1 MEWNKNLTLLL
12 AGRAV
17 SDLGSTIQFLI
28 MPLYILDIGGTARTI
43 GLYSFLYI
51 LPILLIFPFGGVIGD
66 RLNRKRIMVLAD
78 LMSGL
83 LVLLL
88 ALLSY
93 FGRLN
98 IVLLLVFQVVVS
110 MFYGF
115 FDPAT
120 KGMIPQI
127 VKREALSKA
136 NAKVASIRIMAGM
149 LAPLI
154 AVTLYT
160 QFGITLLFAANGL
173 SFLFS
178 ALSETFIAY
187 RHEGKAGN
195 IQMRSILA
203 DLADGIK
210 YIVQEKMIF
219 RFCLF
224 FFVINAMIS
233 PLFSVVLPL
242 FFRTVLSYT
251 DTYYGYLQTM
261 LFLGAL
267 VGSLLAGM
275 VAKDH
280 TLGRLLRRGV
290 LMISGSIFLYA
301 VMLQPFTL
309 AALGNDTLPYFLAF
323 GLCLFLLYTTMML
336 VSIPLQTLIQRE
348 TPANYMSR
356 VFSII
361 SLITKGGAPLGALC
375 YGLIVD
381 QVSIHISAMVLAV
394 GIGLISIG
402 YARSLRK
409 QPI

>member
-1 MEWNKNLTLLL
+1 MLL

-28 MPLYILDIGGTARTI
+28 MPLYILDIGGTAKTI

-66 RLNRKRIMVLAD
+66 RLNRKKIMVLSD
-78 LMSGL
+78 VMSGL
-83 LVLLL
+83 IVLML
-88 ALLSY
+88 ATLSF

-98 IVLLLVFQVVVS
+98 IGLLLVFQVAVS

-127 VKREALSKA
+127 VKRENLSKA
-136 NAKVASIRIMAGM
+136 NSKVASIRIMAGM

-160 QFGITLLFAANGL
+160 QFGITLLFAVNGL

-187 RHEGKAGN
+187 QYDEKAGK
-195 IQMRSILA
+195 IQMGSIVA
-203 DLADGIK
+203 DLADGIRF
-210 YIVQEKMIF
+210 IMRARTIF
-219 RFCLF
+219 NFCLF

-267 VGSLLAGM
+267 VGSLLAGI

-280 TLGRLLRRGV
+280 KLGSVLRRGI
-290 LMISGSIFLYA
+290 LLISGSIFLYA

-309 AALGNDTLPYFLAF
+309 AALGNDTMPYFVAF
-323 GLCLFLLYTTMML
+323 SLCLFLLYTSMML

-348 TPANYMSR
+348 TPENYMSR

-381 QVSIHISAMVLAV
+381 QVAMHIWAMALAV
-394 GIGLISIG
+394 AIGLISIG
-402 YARSLRK
+402 YARSIRK
-409 QPI
+409 QSL

>member
-1 MEWNKNLTLLL
+1 
-12 AGRAV
+12 
-17 SDLGSTIQFLI
+17 
-28 MPLYILDIGGTARTI
+28 MPLYILDMGGTARTI

-66 RLNRKRIMVLAD
+66 RLNRKKIMVLAD
-78 LMSGL
+78 FMSGL

-127 VKREALSKA
+127 VKREDLSKA

-160 QFGITLLFAANGL
+160 QFGITLLFAKNGL

-187 RHEGKAGN
+187 QHDGKPGR

-203 DLADGIK
+203 DLVDGIK
-210 YIVQEKMIF
+210 YIVQAKMIF

-261 LFLGAL
+261 LFLGAF

-280 TLGRLLRRGV
+280 TLGRVLRRGI
-290 LMISGSIFLYA
+290 LMISASIFLYA

-381 QVSIHISAMVLAV
+381 QVAIHISAMILAV
-394 GIGLISIG
+394 GVGLISIG
-402 YARSLRK
+402 YASSLRK
-409 QPI
+409 QSI